1 MYSSFKKHQIIT
13 ESWRRFLFEEI
24 SGVEKHNID
33 FYTNEILNY
42 PRMPKDLLD
51 ILKGI
56 NPSQVILKLQPLANN
71 KIVKILGAG
80 SFGITL
86 ELDNGHV
93 LKLYNSRYSPKDG
106 EPPPEDQF
114 YKKSMDALYSGEGS
128 RTTLPVFAQGTINL
142 TDNNLNK
149 RQLKFV
155 EMGKLNAGVRW
166 DNTNMDRIKQVISPY
181 LIELRSRLQSYTDNF
196 DKSTVKF
203 FDKDF
208 RSGRRDDVTEMLS
221 KMGEQIKEGLTELGG
236 IFTEDLAEKIVGS
249 LISSITEM
257 MMKHGVESLSD
268 ARSDNFSVD
277 PTSPIYDPKFI
288 FFDP

>member
-1 MYSSFKKHQIIT
+1 MYSSFKKHQLIT

-33 FYTNEILNY
+33 FYTNEILTY

-128 RTTLPVFAQGTINL
+128 RTALPVFAQGTINL

-203 FDKDF
+203 QNTGLDATLANAVFNSMAVINPLASNGGGPGDTA
-208 RSGRRDDVTEMLS
+208 DDIRLKAMSTFTTQPLS
-221 KMGEQIKEGLTELGG
+221 
-236 IFTEDLAEKIVGS
+236 
-249 LISSITEM
+249 
-257 MMKHGVESLSD
+257 
-268 ARSDNFSVD
+268 
-277 PTSPIYDPKFI
+277 
-288 FFDP
+288 